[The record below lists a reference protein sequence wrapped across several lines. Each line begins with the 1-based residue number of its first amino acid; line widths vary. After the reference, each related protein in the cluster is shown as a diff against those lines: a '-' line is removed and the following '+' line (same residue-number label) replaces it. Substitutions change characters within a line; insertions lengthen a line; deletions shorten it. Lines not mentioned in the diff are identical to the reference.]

1 MARAGQVLRS
11 LPYPVLEDGNLSY
24 PQGEYT
30 VDVTPQTDGAS
41 VIIHHQLQGAS
52 FLTQLLRQGQA
63 KYGCLVAIPL
73 TGYRKLHLSDDAR
86 QHVQWDLAVVGEPP
100 LLRPLIVATTEIM
113 HSFEPEDGV
122 EEVWQGRAVKF
133 PKGAR
138 LALRGYLRASSSL
151 AELLEIHQDQE
162 MSAGSFEV
170 EPCTEDG
177 FYFKV
182 SVAPDV
188 FLFLQH
194 AGGYEQHRG
203 SILTHIVSRC
213 FEILQQSYSTQGE
226 DGEEGAVWEQ
236 FSNLKAL
243 AQELNKYELPLWE
256 EEGFAADKVATRL
269 YPHHPPRHESGE

>member
-11 LPYPVLEDGNLSY
+11 LPYPMLEDGNLSY

-41 VIIHHQLQGAS
+41 VIIHHQVQGAP
-52 FLTQLLRQGQA
+52 FLTQLLHQGQA

-73 TGYRKLHLSDDAR
+73 TGYRKLHLSDDAH

-100 LLRPLIVATTEIM
+100 LLRPLIVATTEITR
-113 HSFEPEDGV
+113 SFAPGDGV
-122 EEVWQGRAVKF
+122 AEVWQGRATKF

-162 MSAGSFEV
+162 LSAGSFEV
-170 EPCTEDG
+170 EPCAEDG

-203 SILTHIVSRC
+203 SIMTHIVSRC
-213 FEILQQSYSTQGE
+213 FEILQQSYSEGE

-243 AQELNKYELPLWE
+243 AQELDKSKLRLWDQ
-256 EEGFAADKVATRL
+256 EGFAADKVATQL
-269 YPHHPPRHESGE
+269 YPHQPPQRESEE

>member
-1 MARAGQVLRS
+1 MARAVQVLRS
-11 LPYPVLEDGNLSY
+11 LPYPMLEDGNLSY

-41 VIIHHQLQGAS
+41 VIIHHQVQGAS
-52 FLTQLLRQGQA
+52 FLTQLLHQGQA

-73 TGYRKLHLSDDAR
+73 TGYRKLHLSDDAH

-100 LLRPLIVATTEIM
+100 LLRPLIVATTEIT
-113 HSFEPEDGV
+113 HSFAPGDGV
-122 EEVWQGRAVKF
+122 AEVWQGRATRF

-162 MSAGSFEV
+162 LAAGSFEV
-170 EPCTEDG
+170 EPCAEDG

-194 AGGYEQHRG
+194 ADGYEQHRG

-213 FEILQQSYSTQGE
+213 FEILQQSYSEGE

-243 AQELNKYELPLWE
+243 AQELNKSKLLLWDQ
-256 EEGFAADKVATRL
+256 EGFAADKVATQL
-269 YPHHPPRHESGE
+269 YPHQPPQREAEE